1 MLKKTHE
8 HEFLPAALEI
18 QESPPSPVGRM
29 VVWSLTLLITITIA
43 WTCIGEVDVVAT
55 AQGKIITAGHSKT
68 IQPLEIGV
76 IKAIHV
82 KEGQRV
88 TRGDL
93 LIELDA
99 TSSRADKQRI
109 DEELLM
115 VQMEKQRLIIAADY
129 KGDEKPSTA
138 HNKHIS
144 WWVSKLTFDL
154 SLDKSLD
161 KSLTGDVE
169 QKALQ
174 RNILKSQLQEHNA
187 RLESVN
193 AVIAQK
199 KAEYATA
206 KIMTKKL
213 ESTLPIITE
222 RAIALKELL
231 SKNLAPRHSYLEIEQ
246 QRIEQ
251 QFELASLREKIN
263 EIGAAFV
270 GAKKQ
275 KMTVQAEFTKNNMT
289 ALAEAN
295 RKIAALSQEANKAQQ
310 HFFLK
315 KITAPVSGVVQQL
328 EIHTIGGVVTP
339 AQAMMVI
346 VPENA
351 TLEVEAW
358 VANKDIGFI
367 TEGQVAEIKIE
378 TFPFTKYGIIEGEMV
393 TVSNDAIADEQYGLV
408 YRATVLMKKSVIQ
421 VKDKLVNLSP
431 GMAVTIEVKTGKRKI
446 IEYFLSPL
454 MEYVDESVTER

>member
-1 MLKKTHE
+1 MLKKTNE

-18 QESPPSPVGRM
+18 QESPPSPIGRM
-29 VVWSLTLLITITIA
+29 VVWSLVALIVITITWA
-43 WTCIGEVDVVAT
+43 CIGEVDVVAT

-76 IKAIHV
+76 VKAIHV

-88 TRGDL
+88 SRGDL
-93 LIELDA
+93 LIELDD
-99 TSSRADKQRI
+99 TSSGADKQRI
-109 DEELLM
+109 EEELIM
-115 VQMEKQRLIIAADY
+115 ARMEKQRLSIAAEY
-129 KGDEKPSTA
+129 KGNEKNNDTNNGVDHQLASKLAST
-138 HNKHIS
+138 
-144 WWVSKLTFDL
+144 LTFDKTL
-154 SLDKSLD
+154 N
-161 KSLTGDVE
+161 VNAE
-169 QKALQ
+169 QKTLQ
-174 RNILKSQLQEHNA
+174 RNILKSQLQEHQA
-187 RLESVN
+187 RLESVS

-206 KIMTKKL
+206 KIMIKKL